1 PAGSSILP
9 TFTITPNDDA
19 IYEVSEALSM
29 SISNALNASIGT
41 ATDSA
46 TIFDEDATDGTV
58 NEGDKPTVSI
68 TATDSQ
74 AIEGVDNVLSYTVEQ
89 DNESN
94 FDTTVQ
100 VSVDSSSDIEASD
113 IASITYTNSSG
124 NVVTITGST
133 AIQAVLDGTTVLD
146 VKVPTGSTAA
156 PIITVTTN
164 NDDIYENSEQL
175 SFVITS
181 ADNAEIDSTVATG
194 SILDEDAADGTPQEG
209 DKPTA
214 IVTGDSVTEGNALE
228 FTVDLSNVSES
239 DTTVALTLANGTAVL
254 GTDTGT
260 PVEVS
265 LDGGNTFSTVTVAVD
280 GTFSVDVPAN
290 STNGIIVRVPTIDD
304 NIDEPNETITLTAS
318 ASGQVTPSTAIGNI
332 IDNDDAPII
341 SIDGAVVVN
350 ENVGTVTYT
359 VSLTNPSSTAVTVD
373 YATSNGTAT
382 AGADYVANSGTLTF
396 VPGEVTKTVTVAIT
410 DDTLFENSENYTIA
424 LSNASLNASIDNT
437 QASVTTT
444 ITDNDIAPTIT
455 IEDTDAATTPQDNS
469 VVEGTGDTV
478 TGAISITNPQSVTA
492 LTINSVDV
500 TTATAANPVIVNGSE
515 GQLVV
520 TGYNSATG
528 ALTYEYTEDGSAE
541 THNTAGDNVLDQF
554 TVNLTNSAGGTS
566 SDTLDIQIIDTA
578 PVANPDTNSL
588 TEETDKVTG
597 NVLTATGAA
606 ATDAAD
612 SLGADATLVTAVESV
627 TSTTVAGT
635 VGGST
640 QGDYGVLSLNAD
652 GSYSY
657 DLDNDAAQYL
667 AIDESLTETFNYTI
681 TDADGDSSMT
691 TLTIT
696 INGTNDRPVI
706 TNTANGNNIIETAA
720 AITEQADDI
729 AITRTGTISFTDADD
744 SDEPTITELAAENIY
759 VYDPNNSTFTEINP
773 LSAAQKAALSSIFT
787 AENDAGS
794 FEAGNWSID
803 AAATVLDFLPEGETI
818 TIRYAVQVN
827 DNEGVTTAADGNEI
841 STSEIRY
848 VEVTIIG
855 TNDGIALVNDTK
867 TVKEDVTLTGNIFDN
882 DIDDVDLGE
891 TLTVESYEVNG
902 TTVSVTAGT
911 NAATAVTIDG
921 NTIGQLTV
929 NSDGS
934 YTFVPTAN
942 YSGTVPTIT
951 ANVSNGLPV
960 GDASRSSDSE
970 TLDITVTPVSDKPML
985 SSVSI
990 TTNED
995 TTVAL
1000 GLKAPIISDSVDL
1013 TSNTDDSSERIG
1025 LITLTNVP
1033 TGAVLNYGISNTIT
1047 SGGTIR
1053 ILLSDV
1059 ATVNNPPNSN
1069 ASTITM
1075 TKAEFEAMTLTPTAD
1090 SATNISI
1097 GMSVTEYEVDSTGT
1111 RISGVSGATS
1121 NTTIKVNV
1129 QAVTDSSGNNSI
1141 GDDASTF
1148 GYAAVAGDTGVVAG
1162 NTYTVSAKE
1171 GEYINL
1177 PITTA
1182 FGDLVSAG
1190 NSSTETYGF
1199 VISGLQPDAVVSF
1212 TPAGS
1217 STATEYTVDS
1227 NGQVLLGV
1235 DSASPTSTTLAVSGS
1250 SEPKISIKSA
1260 DYNSQDMDS
1269 ITVSLYTQDHDA
1281 DSTPAN
1287 KTVEI
1292 ISTVTVD
1299 MTVTPVAGVV
1309 AANNV
1314 STTEDTSFSLAE
1326 FNFRVGDDQSGNAV
1340 PEIVTEIKFELP
1352 AGWTYTDTDGIAVE
1366 AGNIITINM
1375 TNSPDLSGFL
1385 LTPTAQSSTDTDITF
1400 DLVSTDLDDDN
1411 DLNVD
1416 IATTTL
1422 TKTVTITPVAEVVG
1436 SDMDGDST
1444 IDLTINPDHVYTTA
1458 AQEDA
1463 AFNLGTDGAFNLIDG
1478 WSNQDDSIDFGT
1490 ESHTTDANDSEQTEA
1505 HLTFGNKDGSTFTAI
1520 EGAVFTYIDSAG
1532 VTVSLTDSGSGVDI
1546 PAAYLNSVTVTPPD
1560 DYSEYNVA
1568 SSATTAV
1575 KVEAVTTD
1583 YDEDTGSSVTAT
1595 SGESYLT
1602 FTVKGVA
1609 DVVSLGVDPA
1619 TGFEDQAIVGKNE
1632 RDGTVMP
1639 AVVTPEDGIKLNIRP
1654 SSRDNDGSEVYNVT
1668 IDDIPAGAQLYVD
1681 DNGTVTLLDTSSGSV
1696 TISDYTNVVD
1706 NLYFVSAEN
1715 FGGTVNL
1722 KVSAVSVESDG
1733 NTSASS
1739 AVLNLPIRVFGQAD
1753 LILNDELA
1761 TVDVNGKAY
1770 TYTIAEDILDTNNLI
1785 ALSEFFSD
1793 AAAITPYD
1801 VDIPAAEQVTYK
1813 VTGVPVGFD
1822 ITGAVFLGGSGETRS
1837 WSVSLEAL
1845 QDDTAQLVT
1854 PDNFAGEIDFTI
1866 TGTTTEVVSGN
1877 SATHDTQSISI
1888 VVMPDATDGVVNDP
1902 QVLATE
1908 DTWTTVNFLAAF
1920 TSSDTTDSANS
1931 AIGYEALETIIL
1943 DAKVLIDAD
1952 IALRVDGTE
1961 VVLVAG
1967 ETYTYTP
1974 DQTIEIMYDDDKRHS
1989 DANVTIPFD
1998 YTYTDTASLADNS
2011 TISST
2016 SITGSANIDVTFQA
2030 VTDAPSIELDV
2041 TDNTIVISSANDDNA
2056 EVIVSLSSDDQD
2068 GSESFT
2074 RLEITGV
2081 PAGVIVEGGILS
2093 GGTWYVD
2100 VPDPAITG
2108 PTAPSYTLQLTR
2120 DPNTANIPEGDFTVT
2135 VTGITQDINGVGLS
2149 GSEARV
2155 SNTFVLNLDRD
2166 GTGENPIDPNL
2177 IATLETVPPLSQT
2190 EDGTVI
2196 LSDVIN
2202 ATLKAATETTVS
2214 SYTFSLTDLPDGVL
2228 LSSTNAAVT
2237 VQKIGGQ
2244 WLISVD
2250 NANGLT
2256 PNDALAAVTLTPP
2269 ADFSTNDTS
2278 DVNQNLNFGVEFTA
2292 LNNQGLKTSDDIDVS
2307 VEIKPVTDPM
2317 NNDGEKT
2324 TVSTDE
2330 DTSVAIN
2337 INLTNDADGDY
2348 VSLVDGKLYLQLD
2361 ETGLTNVNST
2371 TGVLTDSTGTALVA
2385 VTLADGEVGSIPAGT
2400 YYVVDVADT
2409 DATIDGVNPA
2419 DSITV
2424 NYTPAANEDGTAIVK
2439 VYTTHTEVNNISG
2452 HDSGTLTYEHSYDIT
2467 VAAQP
2472 DNLAITYD
2480 GVDAIA
2486 IGDED
2491 TKIAIDY
2498 KINAVDE
2505 DDTAAAITIDEVP
2518 NGYLVYY
2525 TNTSGDVV
2533 LASNNGD
2540 SDGNGNN
2547 AWSIDT
2553 SKLANVNSGATGET
2567 DNIFIAPPADVSGVV
2582 TGIEMAVINNSG
2594 MASDPLIIDL
2604 DVTPVADDITFNPS
2618 TLLGSQG
2625 QWTTL
2630 NLNADMVD
2638 VDGSETVSIIVSG
2651 ASLYGDVLELTTSDG
2666 TALDVTWTAPSGTE
2680 PGFYVISGVPYTSV
2694 NSLRVRSATSY
2705 IGSLDITLQ
2714 TVETANGDTFTTAT
2728 GTIQIDVKPTL
2739 VFNGTTED
2747 DVLISV
2753 NQTAA
2758 LKYSGGAGND
2768 TFIGGSGK
2776 DTLNGDAGDDTLTGN
2791 AGNDTINGG
2800 EGNDTISGGLGNDIL
2815 SGGAGVDTIDGSAGN
2830 DTINGGAGDD
2840 VINGGEGNDTIS
2852 GGADADTIDGGAGN
2866 DTIVFDAADL
2876 LINGGDGSDTLLI
2889 TDTSID
2895 FGSFDSSV
2903 LDNFE
2908 VLDITGNGAQSLTNL
2923 STSDVINVTDSNNQL
2938 FVSGDNNDQISLT
2951 SEFVKQQTSDQAG
2964 YNLYQSTTDSSVA
2977 LYIDTDITTTVI

>member
-1 PAGSSILP
+1 
-9 TFTITPNDDA
+9 
-19 IYEVSEALSM
+19 M

-146 VKVPTGSTAA
+146 VKVPTGSTVA

-175 SFVITS
+175 SFVITN
-181 ADNAEIDSTVATG
+181 ADNAYIDSTVATG
-194 SILDEDAADGTPQEG
+194 TILDEDAADGTPQEG

-214 IVTGDSVTEGNALE
+214 IVTGDSVTEGSALE

-239 DTTVALTLANGTAVL
+239 VTTVALTLANGTAVL

-290 STNGIIVRVPTIDD
+290 STDGIIVRVPTTND
-304 NIDEPNETITLTAS
+304 NIDEPDETITLTAS
-318 ASGQVTPSTAIGNI
+318 ATDQVTLSTATGTI
-332 IDNDDAPII
+332 IDNDDAPVI
-341 SIDGAVVVN
+341 SIVGATLVN
-350 ENVGTVTYT
+350 EDAGTVTYT

-382 AGADYVANSGTLTF
+382 AGADYGASSGTLTF
-396 VPGEVTKTVTVAIT
+396 APGEVTKTVTVAIT

-424 LSNASLNASIDNT
+424 LSNASLNASIDSA
-437 QASVTTT
+437 QASVTTA

-469 VVEGTGDTV
+469 VVEGTGNTV
-478 TGAISITNPQSVTA
+478 TGAINITNPQSVTA
-492 LTINSVDV
+492 LTINNTDV
-500 TTATAANPVIVNGSE
+500 TTATTANPVIINGSE
-515 GQLVV
+515 GQLVI

-528 ALTYEYTEDGSAE
+528 TLTYAYTEDGSAE

-554 TVNLTNSAGGTS
+554 TVNLTNTAGGTS
-566 SDTLDIQIIDTA
+566 SDTLDIRIIDTA

-606 ATDAAD
+606 ASDAAD
-612 SLGADATLVTAVESV
+612 SLGADATLVTAIESV
-627 TSTTVAGT
+627 TSATVAGT
-635 VGGST
+635 VGGGT

-667 AIDESLTETFNYTI
+667 AVDESLTETFNYTI

-911 NAATAVTIDG
+911 NAATDVTIDG

-960 GDASRSSDSE
+960 GDASRSADSE
-970 TLDITVTPVSDKPML
+970 TLDITVTPVSDRPTL
-985 SSVSI
+985 SSVSV

-1000 GLKAPIISDSVDL
+1000 GLTAPIISDSVDL

-1025 LITLTNVP
+1025 LITLRSVP
-1033 TGAVLNYGISNTIT
+1033 TGVTLNYGSSSIT
-1047 SGGTIR
+1047 ASGGNIT
-1053 ILLSDV
+1053 ILLSDANV
-1059 ATVNNPPNSN
+1059 ISSVGTP
-1069 ASTITM
+1069 TINM
-1075 TKAEFEAMTLTPTAD
+1075 TTAEFEAMTLTPPTD
-1090 SATNISI
+1090 SATNISFR
-1097 GMSVTEYEVDSTGT
+1097 MSVTEYEVDSTGA
-1111 RISGVSGATS
+1111 IVSGVAGVTA
-1121 NTTIKVNV
+1121 NMTISVNV
-1129 QAVTDSSGNNSI
+1129 QAVTDSSNNNGT
-1141 GDDASTF
+1141 GDDVSTF
-1148 GYAAVAGDTGVVAG
+1148 GYTTVVGDTGVVAG
-1162 NTYTVSAKE
+1162 SAYTISAKE

-1177 PITTA
+1177 PIITA

-1260 DYNSQDMDS
+1260 IYNSLDMDN

-1287 KTVEI
+1287 KTVEL

-1299 MTVTPVAGVV
+1299 MTVTPVAGQVT
-1309 AANNV
+1309 ANNV
-1314 STTEDTSFSLAE
+1314 STTEDTAITLDE
-1326 FNFRVGDDQSGNAV
+1326 FNFAVLDDEDGSSAV
-1340 PEIVTEIKFELP
+1340 AEVITAIQFTLPE
-1352 AGWTYTDTDGIAVE
+1352 GWTYSDGTTETVGASGGTLIVITDTS
-1366 AGNIITINM
+1366 N
-1375 TNSPDLSGFL
+1375 LSGL
-1385 LTPTAQSSTDTDITF
+1385 SLTPLAQSSTDTDIVFEVT
-1400 DLVSTDLDDDN
+1400 SADLDDDGG
-1411 DLNVD
+1411 LGAS
-1416 IATTTL
+1416 ISATTEL
-1422 TKTVTITPVAEVVG
+1422 TQTVTITPVAEVVG

-1602 FTVKGVA
+1602 FTVEGVA

-1845 QDDTAQLVT
+1845 QDGTAQLVT

-1888 VVMPDATDGVVNDP
+1888 VVTPDAADGVVNDP
-1902 QVLATE
+1902 QVLAVE

-1920 TSSDTTDSANS
+1920 TSSDTTNSADS

-1952 IALRVDGTE
+1952 IALRVDNVE
-1961 VVLVAG
+1961 VTLVDG
-1967 ETYTYTP
+1967 EIYTYDA
-1974 DQTIEIMYDDDKRHS
+1974 DQVIEIMYDDDKRHS
-1989 DANVTIPFD
+1989 DDNVSIPFD
-1998 YTYTDTASLADNS
+1998 YTYTDTATLTDGS
-2011 TISST
+2011 TITTTSSV
-2016 SITGSANIDVTFQA
+2016 ITGKTVDVTFQA
-2030 VTDAPSIELDV
+2030 VTDAPSINLNV
-2041 TDNTIVISSANDDNA
+2041 TDNTIVISSANDNNSA
-2056 EVIVSLSSDDQD
+2056 SVIVSLSSDDQD

-2074 RLEITGV
+2074 RLEITDV
-2081 PAGVIVEGGILS
+2081 PAGIIVEGGILS

-2100 VPDPAITG
+2100 VPDTAITD
-2108 PTAPSYTLQLTR
+2108 TASTYTLVLTR
-2120 DPNTANIPEGDFTVT
+2120 DPNTADTPIGDITVT

-2166 GTGENPIDPNL
+2166 GTGENPIDPDL

-2256 PNDALAAVTLTPP
+2256 PNEALAAVTLTPP

-2292 LNNQGLKTSDDIDVS
+2292 LNNQGLETSADIDVS
-2307 VEIKPVTDPM
+2307 VEIKPVTDPI
-2317 NNDGEKT
+2317 NNDGETT

-2815 SGGAGVDTIDGSAGN
+2815 SGGAGVDTIDGGEGN

-2866 DTIVFDAADL
+2866 DTIVFDAADTV
-2876 LINGGDGSDTLLI
+2876 INGGDGSDTLLI
-2889 TDTSID
+2889 TDTSIN

-2951 SEFVKQQTSDQAG
+2951 SQFVKQQTSDQAG